1 MSDTHIGRLENKK
14 MRLNFKKA
22 KIHRKHFYDVLESI
36 KHYKDWMFLNND
48 LTHIEILKPDISTLH
63 IMKQYGMCFVVKG
76 FMSPSEFSVYDRI
89 RFKHGFYSMMYASR
103 CVGSDIMMQAFNA
116 LANDQPMPSHE
127 EVCDAIEDN
136 RLVHIKS
143 DKEEQRI
150 KERIKYKHMSEKY
163 SVILH
168 RKIYRLIKQKRVEL
182 LELFV

>member
-1 MSDTHIGRLENKK
+1 
-14 MRLNFKKA
+14 MRLSFRKA
-22 KIHRKHFYDVLESI
+22 KIHRKHFYDILESI
-36 KHYKDWMFLNND
+36 IHRKDCMFLNND
-48 LTHIEILKPDISTLH
+48 LTYIEILPPKLETLTM
-63 IMKQYGMCFVVKG
+63 MKQYEMCFVVKG
-76 FMSPSEFSVYDRI
+76 FISPLEYSIYDRL

-116 LANDQPMPSHE
+116 LVNDQPMPSHE
-127 EVCDAIEDN
+127 DVCDAIEDN

-150 KERIKYKHMSEKY
+150 KERIKYKHLSEKY